1 VRAVRAEIGFRG
13 PEHRRRA
20 WTFGSP
26 FDVWEVVQAWQD
38 LQQDVGKAQA
48 QLELT
53 HNVKDFPEI
62 LRDWAD
68 EGREHAGCIIL
79 VGIHLGQFGPLIRS
93 IEAALACAP
102 DQHGWS
108 NRSLFVGRQ

>member
-62 LRDWAD
+62 LRDWRTRA
-68 EGREHAGCIIL
+68 ASTL
-79 VGIHLGQFGPLIRS
+79 AASSWSVS
-93 IEAALACAP
+93 IWASSA
-102 DQHGWS
+102 
-108 NRSLFVGRQ
+108 R